1 MSVALMVLGLV
12 LFIGLVIIH
21 EYGHFIMARRNGV
34 EVEEFGIFFPPR
46 LKGWKTKHGWIFSI
60 NWLPIGGFVK
70 LKGEHDVDTE
80 PGSMGAASVWGKT
93 QIMAA
98 GVVMNL
104 IAAYVLLVLLALV
117 GMPHIVDN
125 QFIIKHDAAYVEHA
139 RMYVIAGTIERG
151 SPADKAGIKE
161 GDIIVAAGAA
171 GHLMSLANANQLPS
185 ITQQYAGKALTV
197 QYRQDDTSPVQEKTV
212 QLRSAAE
219 VDHLKASGK
228 DAGYLG
234 VGVDES
240 RSGVDIVRSTWSAPV
255 VAVGTMWQ
263 FTALTF
269 QALGKALAGI
279 AGIVAGFATHNTV
292 ARQAAQTEASS
303 QVAGP
308 VGIFFVFKYGS
319 ALGIRFILLI
329 VAILSLTLGIMNILP
344 IPALDGGRLWLMLFT
359 RAIHRPL
366 SPEREEA
373 INAAGFAF
381 LMGLIILITVV
392 DVRRFF

>member
-1 MSVALMVLGLV
+1 MVLGLV

-46 LKGWKTKHGWIFSI
+46 LKGWKTKRGWIFSI

-104 IAAYVLLVLLALV
+104 IAAYILLVLLALV

-125 QFIIKHDAAYVEHA
+125 QFAVKHDAVYVEHA
-139 RMYVIAGTIERG
+139 QAYVVAGAIEKG
-151 SPADKAGIKE
+151 SPADEAGIKQN
-161 GDIIVAAGAA
+161 DIIVAVGAPD
-171 GHLMSLANANQLPS
+171 HLTNLTNADQLPK
-185 ITQQYAGKALTV
+185 ITQEYAGKALTV
-197 QYRQDDTSPVQEKTV
+197 QYRQDEASPVLEKTIR
-212 QLRSAAE
+212 LRSIAQ
-219 VDHLKASGK
+219 VDQLKASGK

-234 VGVDES
+234 VGVDEG
-240 RSGVDIVRSTWSAPV
+240 RSGIDIVRSTWSAPV
-255 VAVGTMWQ
+255 VAAGTMWQ
-263 FTALTF
+263 FTVLTF
-269 QALGKALAGI
+269 QGLGKALAGVG
-279 AGIVAGFATHNTV
+279 GIVAGFVTHNTV

-329 VAILSLTLGIMNILP
+329 VAILSLTLAVMNILP
-344 IPALDGGRLWLMLFT
+344 IPALDGGRLWLTLFT
-359 RAIHRPL
+359 RAIRRPL
-366 SPEREEA
+366 SPAREEA

-381 LMGLIILITVV
+381 LMCLIVLITIV
-392 DVRRFF
+392 DVKRFF